1 MAALLPPDLENA
13 IVIRYENGKGVV
25 SAMPSEE
32 SGTEHDYYLLCHAT
46 AVCLACAVWAS
57 HVSEC
62 ATLKCLPVPFAG
74 NRA

>member
-46 AVCLACAVWAS
+46 AVCL
-57 HVSEC
+57 
-62 ATLKCLPVPFAG
+62 
-74 NRA
+74 